1 MKKQLALTFFVGLFL
16 AFCANAQRASLK
28 PFQLGVIDE
37 LKSTV
42 LNEPRVLNIY
52 LPEGYSPDSAALY
65 PVVYLLDGSADE
77 DFIHVTGL
85 VQFCNFPWIDLLPKS
100 IVVGIANVDRKRDF
114 TFPTSIEEDKKATP
128 SAGGSDK
135 FIQFLEKE
143 LQPYIQKNYKVS
155 KDKMLIGQSLG
166 GLLATK
172 VLFEKPALFNQYII
186 VSPSLWWDG
195 ESLLRAPRKPI
206 TQPTTVFVAVG
217 KEGKVMER
225 DAKHLYQML
234 KQDSSSKLQVR
245 FDFLKRENHA
255 TILHHAVYDAF
266 EYFDKLRKSKPE

>member
-1 MKKQLALTFFVGLFL
+1 MKKHLALTSFLWLTL
-16 AFCANAQRASLK
+16 AFCAFAQKASLK

-37 LKSTV
+37 LKSTI
-42 LNEPRVLNIY
+42 LNETRVLNIY
-52 LPEGYSPDSAALY
+52 LPEGYSPDSATFY
-65 PVVYLLDGSADE
+65 PVIYLLDGSADE

-114 TFPTSIEEDKKATP
+114 TFPTTIEEDKKATP
-128 SAGGSDK
+128 TAGGADK
-135 FIQFLEKE
+135 FIQFLERE
-143 LQPYIQKNYKVS
+143 LQPYIQKNYKAG

-172 VLFEKPALFNQYII
+172 ILFERPAMFNQYVI
-186 VSPSLWWDG
+186 VSPSLWWNR
-195 ESLLRAPRKPI
+195 ESLLRVTRTPI

-225 DAKHLYQML
+225 DAKHLYRLL
-234 KQDSSSKLQVR
+234 KENATPKLQVE
-245 FDFLKRENHA
+245 FDFLKKENHA

>member
-1 MKKQLALTFFVGLFL
+1 MKKHLALTSFIWLSL
-16 AFCANAQRASLK
+16 AFCANAQKASLK

-42 LNEPRVLNIY
+42 LNETRVLNIY

-114 TFPTSIEEDKKATP
+114 TFPTTIEEDKKATP
-128 SAGGSDK
+128 TAGGADK
-135 FIQFLEKE
+135 FIQFLESE
-143 LQPYIQKNYKVS
+143 LQPYIQKNYKAG

-172 VLFEKPALFNQYII
+172 ILFERPDMFNQYVI
-186 VSPSLWWDG
+186 VSPSLWWNR
-195 ESLLRAPRKPI
+195 ESLLRVTRTPI

-225 DAKHLYQML
+225 DAKHLYRLL
-234 KQDSSSKLQVR
+234 KENVTPKLQVE
-245 FDFLKRENHA
+245 FDFLKKENHA